1 MPAAPRSPAIT
12 RVCVEATAKRAFAS
26 ALDWPG
32 WCRSGRDEAAA
43 IDALAA
49 YAARYAP
56 VAKEAGTS
64 FATGATLTVIERVPG
79 NATTDFGAP
88 NTAAVAEEEPLTAA
102 EAKRLAALLAA
113 TWTVFDSVVQAAPTS
128 LRKGPRGGGRD
139 RDKIADHVLAAERE
153 YARKLGFRATAPHV
167 GEVAQI
173 AAMRDG
179 ILATVL
185 AARAGDPPAD
195 RAWLPRYAVRRMAW
209 HVMDHA
215 WEIEDRTER

>member
-56 VAKEAGTS
+56 VAKEARTS

-88 NTAAVAEEEPLTAA
+88 STAAVAEEEPLTAA